1 MGIIQYTCFIP
12 RHFHKW
18 LKIVYKL
25 FLLLLDCV
33 EKVDL
38 LTGIAGG
45 RTGRSMST
53 FVQRHRREVVRTKM
67 HGGVSRR
74 REKWVGKSTAT
85 GHKVQS
91 L

>member
-1 MGIIQYTCFIP
+1 MVEDCIQIIF
-12 RHFHKW
+12 
-18 LKIVYKL
+18 
-25 FLLLLDCV
+25 LLLDCL
-33 EKVDL
+33 EKFDL

-45 RTGRSMST
+45 RTGWSMST
-53 FVQRHRREVVRTKM
+53 FVQRHRRKVVRTKM